1 MKIDWAA
8 LGVVAAVS
16 IAMSVVFVGLLAGG
30 IRAVSTA
37 KLRRNQGSSVTAV
50 LSAGYVLLG
59 LAAVLVLFGIYLVVP
74 QFH

>member
-16 IAMSVVFVGLLAGG
+16 IGMSVVFTVLLAGG
-30 IRAVSTA
+30 IRFVSA
-37 KLRRNQGSSVTAV
+37 ARIRRNQGSSGSAV
-50 LSAGYVLLG
+50 LAGGYTLIGLSAL
-59 LAAVLVLFGIYLVVP
+59 LVLFGLWLIVP

>member
-37 KLRRNQGSSVTAV
+37 QLRRNQGSSGTAV
-50 LSAGYVLLG
+50 RSAGYVLLG

>member
-16 IAMSVVFVGLLAGG
+16 IAMSVLFTILLAGG
-30 IRAVSTA
+30 IR
-37 KLRRNQGSSVTAV
+37 SVTAARVRRNRGGSGTAV
-50 LSAGYVLLG
+50 LAGGYTLLG
-59 LAAVLVLFGIYLVVP
+59 LSALLVLFGLWLIVP